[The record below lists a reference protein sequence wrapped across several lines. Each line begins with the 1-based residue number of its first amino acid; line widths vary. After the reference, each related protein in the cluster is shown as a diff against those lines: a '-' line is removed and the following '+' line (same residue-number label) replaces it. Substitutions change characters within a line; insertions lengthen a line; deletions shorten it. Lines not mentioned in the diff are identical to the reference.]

1 MKATSRTKLILLS
14 CPGQPCQP
22 LSVYLQNVRGF
33 VGMLTRIL
41 KLPISLDFFLFGPR
55 STGKTTLLA
64 SLFRPQSTVTF
75 DLLQP
80 SIQEQFIERPDTFRN
95 ALDALPSS
103 VETVIIDE
111 VQRVPAL
118 LDVVQEFIQKRRFRF
133 VLTGS
138 SARKLKRGHAN
149 LLGGRAVTR
158 TLGPLTFFEVPN
170 TQVAFEKKLLWGGL
184 PKVFLAENDADRR
197 DLLRSYV
204 QTYLAEEVVAE
215 QLVRQLTPF
224 RKFLQVAAQM
234 NGKIINCNAIG
245 RDIGTSHNTVS
256 SYFEI
261 LEDTLIGFSL
271 PAYSASVRKRVRS
284 KNKFFLFDTGVC
296 RALAR
301 SLDQVPQPGTSAYGE
316 LFEHLVISEFRTLA
330 SCLKPDWEIFFF
342 QTASG
347 NEIDLIID
355 AGREDIYAIEI
366 KSASDITRVHLTSEI
381 ALLEEL
387 PAKKRIV
394 LSRDPLRKKISDNV
408 TAMHWRDGLVEI
420 FGQEFDL
427 SAKAI

>member
-1 MKATSRTKLILLS
+1 VTATQL
-14 CPGQPCQP
+14 QP
-22 LSVYLQNVRGF
+22 
-33 VGMLTRIL
+33 
-41 KLPISLDFFLFGPR
+41 
-55 STGKTTLLA
+55 TTLLA
-64 SLFRPQSTVTF
+64 SLFRPQRTVTF

-158 TLGPLTFFEVPN
+158 TLGPLTFFEVPH

-245 RDIGTSHNTVS
+245 RDIGTSHN
-256 SYFEI
+256 
-261 LEDTLIGFSL
+261 
-271 PAYSASVRKRVRS
+271 
-284 KNKFFLFDTGVC
+284 
-296 RALAR
+296 
-301 SLDQVPQPGTSAYGE
+301 
-316 LFEHLVISEFRTLA
+316 
-330 SCLKPDWEIFFF
+330 
-342 QTASG
+342 
-347 NEIDLIID
+347 
-355 AGREDIYAIEI
+355 
-366 KSASDITRVHLTSEI
+366 
-381 ALLEEL
+381 
-387 PAKKRIV
+387 
-394 LSRDPLRKKISDNV
+394 
-408 TAMHWRDGLVEI
+408 
-420 FGQEFDL
+420 
-427 SAKAI
+427 

>member
-1 MKATSRTKLILLS
+1 
-14 CPGQPCQP
+14 
-22 LSVYLQNVRGF
+22 
-33 VGMLTRIL
+33 MLTRIL
-41 KLPISLDFFLFGPR
+41 KIPLSLDLFLFGPR

-64 SLFRPQSTVTF
+64 SVFPAENSVTF

-80 SIQEQFIERPDTFRN
+80 SLHEQFSENPESFRQ
-95 ALDALPSS
+95 ALDSLSASTK
-103 VETVIIDE
+103 TVIIDE

-118 LDVVQEFIQKRRFRF
+118 LDVVQQFIHKQRFRF

-158 TLGPLTFFEVPN
+158 TLGPLTFFEIPD
-170 TQVAFEKKLLWGGL
+170 TPAAFEKKLLWGGL
-184 PKVFLAENDADRR
+184 PKIFLAESDSDRR

-234 NGKIINCNAIG
+234 NGKIINCNGIG

-271 PAYSASVRKRVRS
+271 PAYSASVRKRVIS
-284 KNKFFLFDTGVC
+284 KRKFFLFDTGVC

-301 SLDQVPQPGTSAYGE
+301 TLEQIPNQGTSAYGE
-316 LFEHLVISEFRTLA
+316 LFEHMVIAEFRTLS
-330 SCLKPDWEIFFF
+330 SCLKPDWELFFL

-355 AGREDIYAIEI
+355 TGGGDVFAIEI
-366 KSASDITRVHLTSEI
+366 KSASDISRVNLNSEI
-381 ALLEEL
+381 LLLEEL
-387 PAKKRIV
+387 HASKRIV
-394 LSRDPLRKKISDNV
+394 LSRDPLRKKISENV
-408 TAMHWRDGLVEI
+408 IAMHWREGLTEI
-420 FGQEFDL
+420 FGHEFDL
-427 SAKAI
+427 SKGQTQTD